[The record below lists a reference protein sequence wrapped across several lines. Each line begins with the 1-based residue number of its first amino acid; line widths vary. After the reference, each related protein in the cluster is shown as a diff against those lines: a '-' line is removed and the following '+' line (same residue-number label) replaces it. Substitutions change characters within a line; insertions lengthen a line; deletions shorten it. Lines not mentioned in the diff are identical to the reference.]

1 MRSKA
6 KKECLQRKKD
16 KLNYINYKD
25 NKIMTLIT
33 KGMGAIAKKLFKKSK
48 KFPGPKA
55 VDQLNKRVEKRGK
68 GISPKDV
75 DTYARIG
82 RTQRYR
88 DILATQK
95 RALRKDGTLFKTQK
109 PKKLKD

>member
-1 MRSKA
+1 
-6 KKECLQRKKD
+6 
-16 KLNYINYKD
+16 
-25 NKIMTLIT
+25 MTIIT

-68 GISPKDV
+68 GIQPKDV

-95 RALRKDGTLFKTQK
+95 RALRKDGTLFKVQK